1 MNVFFEE
8 DGAFKAGIVL
18 ADNHTS
24 LQVENQHGKRTKVK
38 ESAVLI
44 RFDHIPLPQ
53 FMAEAQKVAD
63 DIDPAFLWECT
74 GATEF
79 GFDQLGREYFGREP
93 HPAESAGLLLRLH
106 ATPTHFYKKGKGRYK
121 AAPAD
126 ALKAALASADRKKKQ
141 AELQATYA
149 VQLARFEFPDELR
162 SMLPQLLYQPDKGSV
177 EFKALEQAAAQSHLS
192 IAKLLEKSGALPSSR
207 DYHLGRFLFE
217 YFPRGTGFDRALT
230 AQGPGQLELSPVEA
244 FSIDDA
250 TTTEID
256 DAFSVTKLGNG
267 NWQVGVHIAAPALG
281 IAPDSAL
288 DREAAKR
295 LSTVY
300 FPGDK
305 ITMLPD
311 AAIAKYTLSEGRE
324 CPALSM
330 YLELTPELDI
340 AAQRSV
346 VELVRIAA
354 NVRHDDLEA
363 QFNEQQLA
371 TGKVEHRFGEQLL
384 VLWHLATKLERSRGK
399 DEPAMARA
407 DYNFYV
413 DGERIS
419 IVERRRGSPIDKV
432 VSEMMILVNTE
443 WGRQLA
449 QNEIPAL
456 YRAQAAGKVK
466 MSTVPAPH
474 QGLGVPQYIWAS
486 SPLRRYADL
495 VNQRQI
501 LSLIRNE
508 VPAYPAGDER
518 MLVILRDFELAYDAY
533 AEFQRGME
541 RYWCLRWL
549 IQEKI
554 SLTGADVLREELV
567 RIDRIPLVVRVPAL
581 PASAPGSRVELAV
594 SNIDLLELTVHFE
607 FKRPLERYGADS
619 GVVVI

>member
-8 DGAFKAGIVL
+8 DGAFRAGTVL
-18 ADNHTS
+18 ADNNTS

-38 ESAVLI
+38 EAAVLI
-44 RFDHIPLPQ
+44 RFDHMPLSQ
-53 FMAEAQKVAD
+53 FMVEAQKISD
-63 DIDPAFLWECT
+63 EIDPAFLWECS
-74 GATEF
+74 GETEF
-79 GFDQLGREYFGREP
+79 AFDQLGKEYFGREP
-93 HPAESAGLLLRLH
+93 KPVESAGLLMRLH

-126 ALKAALASADRKKKQ
+126 ALKAALASIERKKKL
-141 AELQATYA
+141 AELQARYA
-149 VQLARFEFPDELR
+149 DQLARFEFPEELR
-162 SMLPQLLYQPDKGSV
+162 PLLAQLLYQPDKGTV
-177 EFKALEQAAAQSHLS
+177 EFKALEQVAAQVHLS
-192 IAKLLEKSGALPSSR
+192 IPKLLERSGALPSSC
-207 DYHLGRFLFE
+207 DYHFGRFLFE
-217 YFPRGTGFDRALT
+217 YFPRGTEFDPALS
-230 AQGPGQLELSPVEA
+230 AAGPGDLELSAVEA

-256 DAFSVTKLGNG
+256 DAFSVTKLANG

-281 IAPDSAL
+281 VPPDSPL

-305 ITMLPD
+305 ITMLPE
-311 AAIAKYTLSEGRE
+311 AAIAQYTLSEGHD

-330 YLELTPELDI
+330 YVEVTPELDL
-340 AAQRSV
+340 AGLRSV
-346 VELVRIAA
+346 VERVRIAA
-354 NVRHDDLEA
+354 NLRHDSLEA

-371 TGKVEHRFGEQLL
+371 AGRIEHRFGEQLV
-384 VLWHLATKLERSRGK
+384 VLWRLAVKLEKQRGK
-399 DEPAMARA
+399 DEPAISRA

-413 DGERIS
+413 DHDRIS

-449 QNEIPAL
+449 ENEIPAL
-456 YRAQAAGKVK
+456 YRAQAGGKVK

-474 QGLGVPQYIWAS
+474 QGLGVSQYIWAS

-495 VNQRQI
+495 VNQRQL
-501 LSLIRNE
+501 LSLVRNE
-508 VPAYPAGDER
+508 PPAYPVRDER
-518 MLVILRDFELAYDAY
+518 LLVILRDFELAYDAY

-549 IQEKI
+549 IQEGV

-567 RIDRIPLVVRVPAL
+567 RIDHIPLVVRVPL
-581 PASAPGSRVELAV
+581 MPASAPGSRVELAV
-594 SNIDLLELTVHFE
+594 SNIDLLELTLHSE
-607 FKRPLERYGADS
+607 FKRPLEAQSR
-619 GVVVI
+619 

>member
-8 DGAFKAGIVL
+8 DGAFKAGTVL
-18 ADNHTS
+18 ADNNTS

-38 ESAVLI
+38 EAAVLI
-44 RFDHIPLPQ
+44 RFDHIPLSQ
-53 FMAEAQKVAD
+53 FIADAQKISD
-63 DIDPAFLWECT
+63 EIDPAFLWECS
-74 GATEF
+74 GETEF
-79 GFDQLGREYFGREP
+79 GFDQLGKEYFGHEP
-93 HPAESAGLLLRLH
+93 KPAESAGLLIRLH

-126 ALKAALASADRKKKQ
+126 ALKAALASVERKKKQ
-141 AELQATYA
+141 AELQARYA
-149 VQLARFEFPDELR
+149 DQLARFEFPEELR
-162 SMLPQLLYQPDKGSV
+162 PSLAQLLYRPDKGTV
-177 EFKALEQAAAQSHLS
+177 EFKALEQAAALTHLS
-192 IAKLLEKSGALPSSR
+192 IPKLLERSGALASSR
-207 DYHLGRFLFE
+207 DYHFGRFLFE
-217 YFPRGTGFDRALT
+217 YFPRGTDFDPALT
-230 AQGPGQLELSPVEA
+230 IAAPGSLELSPVEA

-256 DAFSVTKLGNG
+256 DAFSVTKLANG

-281 IAPDSAL
+281 IAPDSPL

-305 ITMLPD
+305 ITMLPA
-311 AAIAKYTLSEGRE
+311 AAIAQYTLSEGRD

-330 YLELTPELDI
+330 YVEVTPELDI
-340 AAQRSV
+340 AGNRSV

-354 NVRHDDLEA
+354 NLRHDTLET
-363 QFNEQQLA
+363 QFNEEQLA
-371 TGKVEHRFGEQLL
+371 TGQVDHRFGDQLV
-384 VLWHLATKLERSRGK
+384 VLWRLAARLERQRGK
-399 DEPAMARA
+399 DEPAIARA

-413 DGERIS
+413 DDDRVS

-432 VSEMMILVNTE
+432 VSELMILVNTE

-449 QNEIPAL
+449 ENEIPAL
-456 YRAQAAGKVK
+456 YRVQGGGKVK

-495 VNQRQI
+495 VNQRQL
-501 LSLIRNE
+501 LSLVRNE
-508 VPAYPAGDER
+508 APAYPLRDER
-518 MLVILRDFELAYDAY
+518 LLVILRDFELAYDAY
-533 AEFQRGME
+533 AESQRGME

-549 IQEKI
+549 IQEGVV
-554 SLTGADVLREELV
+554 LTGADVLREELV
-567 RIDRIPLVVRVPAL
+567 RIDRIPLVARVPSM

-594 SNIDLLELTVHFE
+594 SDIDLLELTLHCE
-607 FKRPLERYGADS
+607 FKRCLEAQSR
-619 GVVVI
+619 

>member
-8 DGAFKAGIVL
+8 DGAFKAGTVL
-18 ADNHTS
+18 ADNNTS

-38 ESAVLI
+38 EAAVLI
-44 RFDHIPLPQ
+44 RFDHIPLSQ
-53 FMAEAQKVAD
+53 FMADAQKVSD
-63 DIDPAFLWECT
+63 DIDPAFLWECS
-74 GATEF
+74 GEGEF
-79 GFDQLGREYFGREP
+79 GFEQLGKEYFGREP
-93 HPAESAGLLLRLH
+93 QPAERAGLLMRLH

-126 ALKAALASADRKKKQ
+126 ALKAALASIERKKKQ
-141 AELQATYA
+141 AELQARYA
-149 VQLARFEFPDELR
+149 GQLAAFEFPEELR
-162 SMLPQLLYQPDKGSV
+162 PLLAQLLYLPDKGSV
-177 EFKALEQAAAQSHLS
+177 EFKALEQAAAQTHLS
-192 IAKLLEKSGALPSSR
+192 IPKLLEKSGALASSH
-207 DYHLGRFLFE
+207 DYHFGRFLFE
-217 YFPRGTGFDRALT
+217 YFPRSTGFDPALT
-230 AQGPGQLELSPVEA
+230 AVEAGHLELSPVEA

-256 DAFSVTKLGNG
+256 DAFSVMQLANG

-281 IAPDSAL
+281 IPPDSPL

-305 ITMLPD
+305 ITMLPQ
-311 AAIAKYTLSEGRE
+311 AAIAQYTLSEGRD

-330 YLELTPELDI
+330 YVEVTPELEDVSH
-340 AAQRSV
+340 RSA
-346 VELVRIAA
+346 VELVHIAA
-354 NVRHDDLEA
+354 NLRHDSLEA

-371 TGKVEHRFGEQLL
+371 AGKVDHLFGAQL
-384 VLWHLATKLERSRGK
+384 VLLWRLAAALERKRGK
-399 DEPAMARA
+399 VEPAMARA

-413 DGERIS
+413 DNDRVS

-456 YRAQAAGKVK
+456 YRSQTSGKVK

-495 VNQRQI
+495 VNQRQL
-501 LSLIRNE
+501 LSLVRNE
-508 VPAYPAGDER
+508 APAYPQRDER
-518 MLVILRDFELAYDAY
+518 LLVILRDFELAYDAY

-549 IQEKI
+549 IQENVD
-554 SLTGADVLREELV
+554 LTGADVLREELV
-567 RIDRIPLVVRVPAL
+567 RIDRIPLVTRVPSM
-581 PASAPGSRVELAV
+581 PAVPPGSRVELAV
-594 SNIDLLELTVHFE
+594 SDIDLLELTLHCE
-607 FKRPLERYGADS
+607 FKRPLEA
-619 GVVVI
+619 

>member
-8 DGAFKAGIVL
+8 DGAFKAGTVL
-18 ADNHTS
+18 ADNNTS

-38 ESAVLI
+38 DAAVLI
-44 RFDHIPLPQ
+44 RFDHIPLSQ
-53 FMAEAQKVAD
+53 FMADAQKISD
-63 DIDPAFLWECT
+63 DIDPAFLWECS
-74 GATEF
+74 GETEF
-79 GFDQLGREYFGREP
+79 GFDQLGKEYFGREP
-93 HPAESAGLLLRLH
+93 KPAESAALLMRLH

-121 AAPAD
+121 AAPAQ
-126 ALKAALASADRKKKQ
+126 ALKAALASIERKKRQ
-141 AELQATYA
+141 GELQARYA
-149 VQLARFEFPDELR
+149 GQLASFEFPEELR
-162 SMLPQLLYQPDKGSV
+162 PLLPQLLYQPDKGSV
-177 EFKALEQAAAQSHLS
+177 EFKALEQAAAQTHLS
-192 IAKLLEKSGALPSSR
+192 IPKLLEKSGALASSR
-207 DYHLGRFLFE
+207 DYHFGRFLFE
-217 YFPRGTGFDRALT
+217 YFPRGTGFDATLT
-230 AQGPGQLELSPVEA
+230 AAVPGHLELAPVEA

-250 TTTEID
+250 ITTEID
-256 DAFSVTKLGNG
+256 DAFSVTKLANG
-267 NWQVGVHIAAPALG
+267 NWQVGVHIAVPALG
-281 IAPDSAL
+281 IAPDSPL

-305 ITMLPD
+305 ITMLPE
-311 AAIAKYTLSEGRE
+311 AAIAQYTLSEGRD

-330 YLELTPELDI
+330 YVEVTPELDV
-340 AAQRSV
+340 AGHRSV

-354 NVRHDDLEA
+354 NLRHDSLET

-371 TGKVEHRFGEQLL
+371 AGQVDHHFGEQL
-384 VLWHLATKLERSRGK
+384 VLLWRLAVKLERQRGK
-399 DEPAMARA
+399 DEPATARS

-413 DGERIS
+413 DDDRVS

-449 QNEIPAL
+449 ENEIPAL
-456 YRAQAAGKVK
+456 YRAQAGGKVK

-474 QGLGVPQYIWAS
+474 QGLGVSQYIWAS

-495 VNQRQI
+495 VNQRQL
-501 LSLIRNE
+501 LSLVRNE
-508 VPAYPAGDER
+508 PPAYPLRDER

-549 IQEKI
+549 IQESV

-567 RIDRIPLVVRVPAL
+567 RIDRIPLVARVPSM
-581 PASAPGSRVELAV
+581 PASVPGSRVELAV
-594 SNIDLLELTVHFE
+594 SEIDLLELTLHCE
-607 FKRPLERYGADS
+607 FKQPLEALSR
-619 GVVVI
+619 

>member
-8 DGAFKAGIVL
+8 DGAFKAGTVL
-18 ADNHTS
+18 ADNNTS

-38 ESAVLI
+38 ETAVLI
-44 RFDHIPLPQ
+44 RFDHIPLSQ
-53 FMAEAQKVAD
+53 FMADAQKVSD
-63 DIDPAFLWECT
+63 EIDPAFLWECS
-74 GATEF
+74 GETEF
-79 GFDQLGREYFGREP
+79 GFDQLGKEYFGREP
-93 HPAESAGLLLRLH
+93 KPVESAGLLMRLH

-126 ALKAALASADRKKKQ
+126 ALKAALASIERKKKQ
-141 AELQATYA
+141 AELQARYA
-149 VQLARFEFPDELR
+149 GQLANFEFPEELR
-162 SMLPQLLYQPDKGSV
+162 PMLAHLLYQPDKGSV
-177 EFKALEQAAAQSHLS
+177 EFKALEQAAAQTHLS
-192 IAKLLEKSGALPSSR
+192 IPKLLEKSGALASSR
-207 DYHLGRFLFE
+207 DYHFGRFLFE
-217 YFPRGTGFDRALT
+217 YFPRGTAFDPALT
-230 AQGPGQLELSPVEA
+230 TEAPGLLALSAVEA

-256 DAFSVTKLGNG
+256 DAFSVTKLANG

-281 IAPDSAL
+281 IAPESPL

-305 ITMLPD
+305 ITMLPE
-311 AAIAKYTLSEGRE
+311 AVIAQYTLAEGRD

-330 YLELTPELDI
+330 YLEVTPELEI
-340 AAQRSV
+340 AGYRSAI
-346 VELVRIAA
+346 ELVRIAA
-354 NVRHDDLEA
+354 NLRHDSLEA

-371 TGKVEHRFGEQLL
+371 TGRVDHRFGEQL
-384 VLWHLATKLERSRGK
+384 VLLWRLAVKLERLRGK
-399 DEPAMARA
+399 DEPAFARA

-413 DGERIS
+413 DDDRVT

-449 QNEIPAL
+449 ENEIPAL
-456 YRAQAAGKVK
+456 YRAQSGGKVK

-474 QGLGVPQYIWAS
+474 QGLGVSQYIWAS

-495 VNQRQI
+495 VNQRQL
-501 LSLIRNE
+501 LSLVRNE
-508 VPAYPAGDER
+508 APVYPPHDER
-518 MLVILRDFELAYDAY
+518 LLVILRDFELAYDAY

-549 IQEKI
+549 LQEGVA
-554 SLTGADVLREELV
+554 LTGADVLREELV
-567 RIDRIPLVVRVPAL
+567 RIDRIPLVARVPSM
-581 PASAPGSRVELAV
+581 PAAPPGSRVELAV
-594 SNIDLLELTVHFE
+594 SDIDLLELTLHCE
-607 FKRPLERYGADS
+607 FKRTLDAQSR
-619 GVVVI
+619 